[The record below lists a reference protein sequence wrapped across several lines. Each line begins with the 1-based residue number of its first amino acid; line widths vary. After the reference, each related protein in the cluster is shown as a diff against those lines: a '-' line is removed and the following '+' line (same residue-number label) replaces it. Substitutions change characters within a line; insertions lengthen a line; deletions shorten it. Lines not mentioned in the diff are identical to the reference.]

1 MKKFSFKKPDIS
13 FPKVKM
19 PWFNSKSGEKEVEQP
34 SEADKPEEGTATN
47 IEPDTEPEP
56 EESTVVKSAFVTPK
70 VSWPWKKAE
79 PATEG
84 SKSEHPPKEAKPA
97 AAKPVSNQEVA
108 QLRRQLTLWRWVA
121 ASCAF
126 AALSAFLLLG

>member
-47 IEPDTEPEP
+47 IEPDTEPEQ

-79 PATEG
+79 PAEED
-84 SKSEHPPKEAKPA
+84 SKSEQPSEE
-97 AAKPVSNQEVA
+97 AKPVSDQEVA
-108 QLRRQLTLWRWVA
+108 QLRRQLTLWRLVA

-126 AALSAFLLLG
+126 AALSALMLLG

>member
-19 PWFNSKSGEKEVEQP
+19 PWFNSKSVEKEVEQP

-56 EESTVVKSAFVTPK
+56 KESTVANSAFVPPK

-79 PATEG
+79 PAAED
-84 SKSEHPPKEAKPA
+84 SKSEQPSEEAKPA
-97 AAKPVSNQEVA
+97 AAKPVSDQEVA